1 MQFQIWVPLSES
13 VFRYEAGSLFMART
27 TEKRIKNKLELLVQT
42 NKISQ
47 EQLSDFLHRGFQV
60 ISPKHDLGLD
70 YLHSVLPEIVIGA
83 SKNYINEMKVPYQAT
98 SFIAANTR
106 SDRNGA
112 YVFKIPNQPSGGIK
126 LLTGGKRKKG
136 DNLFASIHRIML
148 GREAIMVSALNL
160 MTNKDKIWNW
170 KFFGDHFKNEDD
182 KLYEELVKLNSKV
195 SGSNKTK
202 YYIVVCRSDATFRR
216 LNILQEFKNKKI
228 AVLDPKNDMKVVFL
242 TNLAGYEYASKTIPE
257 SDRVDYLVTG
267 SEFDIYQAMLVL
279 RKKYNIQTILN
290 DGGRQV
296 SNGVRDAGLLGEERV
311 TLEPYPGDGII
322 SDQLDPASILG
333 QDGTGLDGK
342 EIEKS
347 ILLSSIKINGDD
359 NAGNAE
365 LANVYVYCLDE
376 KKVL

>member
-13 VFRYEAGSLFMART
+13 VFRYEAGGPSMART
-27 TEKRIKNKLELLVQT
+27 SEKRIKKKLELLVQT

-47 EQLSDFLHRGFQV
+47 EQLSDFLHRGVQV

-83 SKNYINEMKVPYQAT
+83 SKNYIKEMKVPYQAT

-148 GREAIMVSALNL
+148 GHEAIMVSALNL
-160 MTNKDKIWNW
+160 MTNKGKIWNW

-182 KLYEELVKLNSKV
+182 KLYEDLVKLNSKV
-195 SGSNKTK
+195 SGSNKPK

-242 TNLAGYEYASKTIPE
+242 TNLAGYEYGSKTIPE
-257 SDRVDYLVTG
+257 SDKVEYLVTG

-290 DGGRQV
+290 DGGRQM

-322 SDQLDPASILG
+322 PDQLDPASILG

-347 ILLSSIKINGDD
+347 ILLSSIKISGDD

-376 KKVL
+376 KKIL

>member
-1 MQFQIWVPLSES
+1 
-13 VFRYEAGSLFMART
+13 MART
-27 TEKRIKNKLELLVQT
+27 SEKRIKNKFELLVQT

-47 EQLSDFLHRGFQV
+47 EQLSHFLHRGVQV

-112 YVFKIPNQPSGGIK
+112 YIFKIPNQPSGGIK

-170 KFFGDHFKNEDD
+170 KFFGDHLKNEDD
-182 KLYEELVKLNSKV
+182 KLYEDLVKLNSKV

-290 DGGRQV
+290 DGGRQM

>member
-1 MQFQIWVPLSES
+1 
-13 VFRYEAGSLFMART
+13 MART
-27 TEKRIKNKLELLVQT
+27 SEKRIKNKLELLVQT

-47 EQLSDFLHRGFQV
+47 EQLSDFLHRGVQV

-170 KFFGDHFKNEDD
+170 KFFGDHLKNEDD
-182 KLYEELVKLNSKV
+182 KLYEDLVKLNSKV
-195 SGSNKTK
+195 SGSNNTK

-290 DGGRQV
+290 DGGRQM

>member
-1 MQFQIWVPLSES
+1 
-13 VFRYEAGSLFMART
+13 MART
-27 TEKRIKNKLELLVQT
+27 SEKRIKNKLELLVQT

-47 EQLSDFLHRGFQV
+47 EQLSDFLHRGVQV

-70 YLHSVLPEIVIGA
+70 YLDSVLPEIVIGA

-136 DNLFASIHRIML
+136 DNLFASIHRMML
-148 GREAIMVSALNL
+148 GREAIMVRALNL

-170 KFFGDHFKNEDD
+170 KFFGDHLKNEDD
-182 KLYEELVKLNSKV
+182 KLYEDLVKLNSKV

-228 AVLDPKNDMKVVFL
+228 AVLDPKNDIKVVFL
-242 TNLAGYEYASKTIPE
+242 TNLAGYEYGSKTIPE

-267 SEFDIYQAMLVL
+267 SELDIYQAMLVL
-279 RKKYNIQTILN
+279 RKKYNIQMILN
-290 DGGRQV
+290 DGGRQM

-322 SDQLDPASILG
+322 PDQLDPTSILG

-347 ILLSSIKINGDD
+347 ILLSSIKISGDD

-376 KKVL
+376 KKILCSSKYERHSC

>member
-1 MQFQIWVPLSES
+1 
-13 VFRYEAGSLFMART
+13 MART
-27 TEKRIKNKLELLVQT
+27 SEKRIKNELESLVQT

-47 EQLSDFLHRGFQV
+47 EQLSHFLHRGVQV

-182 KLYEELVKLNSKV
+182 KLYEDLVKLNSKV

-242 TNLAGYEYASKTIPE
+242 TNLAGYEYGSKTIPE

-267 SEFDIYQAMLVL
+267 SEFDIYRAMLVL

-290 DGGRQV
+290 DGGRQM

-322 SDQLDPASILG
+322 PDQLDPSSILG

-347 ILLSSIKINGDD
+347 ILLSSIKINSDD

-376 KKVL
+376 KKIL

>member
-27 TEKRIKNKLELLVQT
+27 SEKRIKNKLELLVQT

-47 EQLSDFLHRGFQV
+47 EQLSDFLHRGVQV

-290 DGGRQV
+290 DGGRQM